1 MDRREMRRERIN
13 ITKRTETRYVLWE
26 SSQSSFSQF
35 LDFLDSSLGG
45 GEEKSQGE
53 RSQSN
58 RPST

>member
-1 MDRREMRRERIN
+1 MFCGKAVNPPFLNSEISLIPLPSN
-13 ITKRTETRYVLWE
+13 I
-26 SSQSSFSQF
+26 
-35 LDFLDSSLGG
+35 GG